1 MQSGAP
7 KPGGCLDR
15 VALAGLAAALIVCV
29 VFAFAGRGDAG
40 KALGSVFVVAAGA
53 GLVRA
58 SLRLCRSGL
67 WSEVGWIGVVASGV
81 AALCGLVM
89 IWRPDVL
96 GNGPNDGQALM
107 RLAIALSAVGAFV
120 ADLGKLQSV
129 QLGRVV
135 DRFVRGVAC
144 FTAGVLALVVLVT
157 CTQSKPDAWMAAIFG
172 GGTWTLWIGF
182 TVALLLSHLAV
193 PILGRMEERRER
205 VRRENAT
212 DRATL
217 TLQCPRCQLWVQMHA
232 GVIQCPGCRLQL
244 RVEFEEPRCGC
255 GYPLHRLAGPN
266 CPECGLE
273 VPPER
278 RWGAARAPAA
288 GHAPAAEA
296 TRPEPA

>member
-1 MQSGAP
+1 M
-7 KPGGCLDR
+7 
-15 VALAGLAAALIVCV
+15 
-29 VFAFAGRGDAG
+29 VFAFAGSGDAG
-40 KALGSVFVVAAGA
+40 KAVGSLFVVALGA

-58 SLRLCRSGL
+58 SLRLCRSAL
-67 WSEVGWIGVVASGV
+67 WSAVGWIGVVASGV
-81 AALCGLVM
+81 AALCGLAM
-89 IWRPDVL
+89 IWRPNL
-96 GNGPNDGQALM
+96 AGSGPNDTYALM
-107 RLAIALSAVGAFV
+107 RLAIALFAVGAFV

-129 QLGRVV
+129 RLGRVI

-157 CTQSKPDAWMAAIFG
+157 CAQSSTDAWVAAIFG
-172 GGTWTLWIGF
+172 RGTWMLWIGF
-182 TVALLLSHLAV
+182 AVTLVFTHLAV

-217 TLQCPRCQLWVQMHA
+217 TLQCPRCLLWVQMHS
-232 GVIQCPGCRLQL
+232 GLIRCPGCSLEL
-244 RVEFEEPRCGC
+244 HVEFEEPRCGC

-278 RWGAARAPAA
+278 RWGAARTPAA
-288 GHAPAAEA
+288 ATPSAAA
-296 TRPEPA
+296 VTPPEPA

>member
-1 MQSGAP
+1 MESGAP
-7 KPGGCLDR
+7 KPSGCLDR
-15 VALAGLAAALIVCV
+15 VALVGLAAALIVCV

-40 KALGSVFVVAAGA
+40 KALGSLFVVAVGA
-53 GLVRA
+53 GVVRA

-67 WSEVGWIGVVASGV
+67 WSAVGWIGVVASGL
-81 AALCGLVM
+81 AALCGLAM
-89 IWRPDVL
+89 IWLPDL
-96 GNGPNDGQALM
+96 PGNGLNDSHALM
-107 RLAIALSAVGAFV
+107 RLAIALFAVGAFV

-129 QLGRVV
+129 RLSRVV

-157 CTQSKPDAWMAAIFG
+157 CAQSKPDAWFAAVFG
-172 GGTWTLWIGF
+172 SGTWPLWIGF
-182 TVALLLSHLAV
+182 TVALVFSHLAV

-217 TLQCPRCQLWVQMHA
+217 TLQCPRCQLWVQMHS
-232 GVIQCPGCRLQL
+232 GVIQCPGCQLQL

-255 GYPLHRLAGPN
+255 GYPLHRLASPN

-278 RWGAARAPAA
+278 RWGAARARAE
-288 GHAPAAEA
+288 GHAPAAE
-296 TRPEPA
+296 TPPPEPA